1 MRTYFPL
8 IGRILFA
15 QVFLISS
22 FSKMADFEGT
32 WKYMEMNGVPM
43 APLFLLVAILFEFGG
58 GLSLLFGFQTKM
70 GALMLILFLLP
81 TTLIFHL
88 DVSDPVQ
95 KMNLIQNFAILGG
108 LFTILYHGGGPKSI
122 DKEI

>member
-1 MRTYFPL
+1 MRNYFPL

-15 QVFLISS
+15 QIFIISS
-22 FSKMADFEGT
+22 FGKMIDFEGT

-58 GLSLLFGFQTKM
+58 GLSLLFGFQTKL
-70 GALMLILFLLP
+70 GALMLILFLIP

-88 DVSDPVQ
+88 NFADPIQ
-95 KMNLIQNFAILGG
+95 QMNLIKNLALIGG
-108 LFTILYHGGGPKSI
+108 LFSFLYYGAGPISV
-122 DKEI
+122 DREV